1 MDGQVVREAQ
11 AKSLLSFGVT
21 IDLFRLTDR
30 FECLRRIFDY
40 GTARL
45 DRNIILL
52 FIFFMLFRYELPF
65 LDFSLR
71 SIID

>member
-1 MDGQVVREAQ
+1 MDGQVVGEAQ
-11 AKSLLSFGVT
+11 AKSLLSFGIT
-21 IDLFRLTDR
+21 IDLFRLTDG
-30 FECLRRIFDY
+30 FERLRRIFDY

-45 DRNIILL
+45 DRSIILL
-52 FIFFMLFRYELPF
+52 FVSFMRFRYELPL